1 MNFKP
6 SFALIAAVTG
16 LACSQAALALTPTQQ
31 LAAYTAASGAAAQP
45 ARGQAWFTSTHGR
58 EWSCSSCHG
67 SVPVRDGKHAS
78 TGKTIAALAPA
89 ANAQRF
95 SDEAK
100 TEKWFRRNCN
110 DVLGREC
117 TATEKADALAWLL
130 TLQP

>member
-6 SFALIAAVTG
+6 SFLLTGALAG
-16 LACSQAALALTPTQQ
+16 LAFSQTVLALPPSQQ
-31 LAAYTAASGAAAQP
+31 LATYAAASGAAPQP
-45 ARGQAWFTSTHGR
+45 ARGQARFTSSHGR

-67 SVPVRDGKHAS
+67 ALPVRDGKHVS

-100 TEKWFRRNCN
+100 TDKWFRRNCN